1 MNTHL
6 LSKSTFIKGLQ
17 CEKQLFLYKNY
28 PELQDKISDIQQAVF
43 DRGHEVGR
51 LAQQLFPGGIDASP
65 PSFRDYSSAL
75 KLTSEL
81 IDKKTKAI
89 YEASFQFNEVLVV
102 ADIVVRDGDMWKIY
116 EVKSSTN
123 ISNTYLM
130 DAAVQYYVIS
140 NLGIEIS
147 DFSIITIDSTY
158 YRKGELD
165 IYSLFKSESVL
176 KRIEKKQDFIAEKVG
191 VLKKVSESKVVP
203 EIPIGEYCLTPYTC
217 SFYNHCWK
225 HILPDSVFDISG
237 MHLTKKF
244 ELLNSGIAEIK
255 DIPRDMQLPK
265 GQRLQIDSFINNEI
279 ILEHDE
285 IKTFLNSFVYPLYYL
300 DFESFQPAIPLYNNS
315 QPYQQI
321 PFQYSLHVKENPYAK
336 LKHYAYLADANDDPR
351 IDFIKR
357 LLKDIGQEGDII
369 VYNKSYEIGRL
380 NELGRDFPE
389 YENELSLLIDRIVDL
404 MIPFQKKHYYAPS
417 MKGSFS
423 IKYVL
428 PALVHELDYNNM
440 EIANGVGASLG
451 FENLQ
456 NETDMF
462 RINEIREQLLEYCKL
477 DTYAMVKIHEKLLE
491 ITEQENS

>member
-17 CEKQLFLYKNY
+17 CEKQLFLYKHY

-65 PSFRDYSSAL
+65 QSFRDYSDAL

-81 IDKKTKAI
+81 IYKKTNAI
-89 YEASFQFNEVLVV
+89 YEASFQFNDVLVV
-102 ADIVVRDGDMWKIY
+102 ADIVARDGDKWKIY

-123 ISNTYLM
+123 VSNTYLM
-130 DAAVQYYVIS
+130 DAAVQYYVIT

-147 DFSIITIDSTY
+147 DFSIITIDTSY
-158 YRKGELD
+158 YRQGELD
-165 IYSLFKSESVL
+165 INALFKSESVL
-176 KRIEKKQDFIAEKVG
+176 KRIEKQQDFIAEKVE
-191 VLKKVSESKVVP
+191 VLKKVAVSKVVP

-217 SFYNHCWK
+217 SYYNHCWK
-225 HILPDSVFDISG
+225 NIPQDSVFDISG
-237 MHLTKKF
+237 MHLRKKF
-244 ELLNSGIAEIK
+244 ELLNSGIVKMK
-255 DIPRDMQLPK
+255 DIPPGLPLPK
-265 GQRLQIDSFINNEI
+265 NQRLQVDSFINNKTI
-279 ILEHDE
+279 IDCDE
-285 IKTFLNSFVYPLYYL
+285 IKTFLNSFNYPLYYL

-321 PFQYSLHVKENPYAK
+321 PFQYSLHVKDNPDAE
-336 LKHYAYLADANDDPR
+336 LKHYEYLAEANGDPR

-357 LLKDIGQEGDII
+357 LLQDIGSEGDIV

-380 NELGRDFPE
+380 KELGRDFPE
-389 YENELSLLIDRIVDL
+389 YEKELALLIDRVIDL
-404 MIPFQKKHYYAPS
+404 MIPFQKKCYYAPS

-428 PALVHELDYNNM
+428 PALVKELDYENM
-440 EIANGVGASLG
+440 EIANGVSASLG

-462 RINEIREQLLEYCKL
+462 RINEIRNQLLEYCKL

-491 ITEQENS
+491 IINHEDQ